1 MSKVNNVNLKNKE
14 GRTFLMEAVAWNNE
28 DTVQALLDM
37 NVNVNEIDNEGKT
50 ALIIGKINFLFF
62 KWQSEVAAQTY
73 HSSILLMIR
82 YYLL

>member
-62 KWQSEVAAQTY
+62 KFLIYWLKLV
-73 HSSILLMIR
+73 ILRLF
-82 YYLL
+82 